1 VIDVC
6 LAVPARLVET
16 RDTTG
21 LVDFGGVRREVS
33 LLFVPEAAVGD
44 YVLVHAGCAIERLDE
59 AEAEET
65 LRLFREIGALD
76 EFGYTSSV
84 GVAEPAPPEPAGTQ
98 AS

>member
-1 VIDVC
+1 VC

-16 RDTTG
+16 RDATG

-44 YVLVHAGCAIERLDE
+44 YVLVHAGCAIERLNE
-59 AEAEET
+59 AEALET
-65 LRLFREIGALD
+65 LRLFEEIGALD
-76 EFGYTSSV
+76 EFGYTSNA
-84 GVAEPAPPEPAGTQ
+84 GVAEPVPPAPTGSQ

>member
-1 VIDVC
+1 MC

-33 LLFVPEAAVGD
+33 LLFVPEAAIGD

-59 AEAEET
+59 TEAEET
-65 LRLFREIGALD
+65 LRIFREIGALD
-76 EFGYTSSV
+76 EFGYTSSA
-84 GVAEPAPPEPAGTQ
+84 GVSEPAPPAPAGSQ